1 MESGIGGYFRV
12 RFPANWPMEL
22 RYDFDW
28 QELKSEADPFQNIEY
43 SKIA

>member
-12 RFPANWPMEL
+12 RFPANWPTEL

-28 QELKSEADPFQNIEY
+28 SQLKNDRDPFQTIDY
-43 SKIA
+43 STIA